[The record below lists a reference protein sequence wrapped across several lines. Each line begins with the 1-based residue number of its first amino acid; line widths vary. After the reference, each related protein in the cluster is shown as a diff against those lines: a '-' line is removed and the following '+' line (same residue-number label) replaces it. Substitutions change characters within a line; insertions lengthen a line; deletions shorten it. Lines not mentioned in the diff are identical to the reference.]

1 MNTKLSKRDE
11 KTELLWNELKYWGL
25 ISWETDR
32 DAVKAIANELPWRML
47 MRVINKLKRKRGDI
61 RDIKNCI

>member
-11 KTELLWNELKYWGL
+11 KTELLWDELGYWGL
-25 ISWETDR
+25 ISGESDR

-47 MRVINKLKRKRGDI
+47 MRVINKLKRKRGVL
-61 RDIKNCI
+61 RE

>member
-11 KTELLWNELKYWGL
+11 KTELLWNELEYWGL
-25 ISWETDR
+25 INYETDR

-47 MRVINKLKRKRGDI
+47 MRVINKLKRKRGA
-61 RDIKNCI
+61 IKD